1 MTRTEP
7 GYPPRRLIRA
17 HRLTRRFG
25 SLLALDD
32 VSFEIGRGEV
42 VGFLG
47 PNGAGKTTA
56 MRILTGYLPAT
67 SGSASVAGFDV
78 LSQGLE
84 VRRRIGYLPESV
96 PLYREHRV
104 GEMLA
109 FHARLHRMPRASR
122 RKRIEEVLDQ
132 VGVRDRERDLIGG
145 LSRGLKQRVALAIA
159 LLHDPEVLVLDEP
172 TSGLDPIQRLEVR
185 SLLASLA
192 ERRTVLLSSHIL
204 PEIEATCPR
213 VIVIHRGRIAADGAP
228 GDLVG
233 KLSGAS
239 SVRVEAVVGPDKEKA
254 LRLLRAVPG
263 AAEVVDRGRLGIH
276 EVFDLRCDADLREDV
291 GALAAQQGWALR
303 ELSWR
308 RPTLE
313 QIFARLTIGLEP
325 DRGPAPA
332 AAPPAA
338 PAPAPFY
345 NLNPFERRGGP
356 PAP

>member
-1 MTRTEP
+1 V
-7 GYPPRRLIRA
+7 IRA
-17 HRLTRRFG
+17 QHLSRRFG
-25 SLLALDD
+25 GLVALDD

-67 SGSASVAGFDV
+67 TGVARVAGFDV

-96 PLYREHRV
+96 PLYRELRV
-104 GEMLA
+104 EEMLH
-109 FHARLHRMPRASR
+109 FHARLHRLPRAGR
-122 RKRIEEVLDQ
+122 QKRIDEVLER
-132 VGVRDRERDLIGG
+132 VGVQDRRRDLIGG
-145 LSRGLKQRVALAIA
+145 LSRGLKQRVALAVA

-185 SLLASLA
+185 SLLRSLA

-213 VIVIHRGRIAADGAP
+213 VLVIHRGKIVADGSP
-228 GDLVG
+228 DDLVA

-239 SVRVEAVVGPDKEKA
+239 SVRVEAVVGPDPDRA
-254 LRLLRAVPG
+254 ARLLRAIPG
-263 AAEVVDRGRLGIH
+263 ASKVVAGGRLGIH
-276 EVFDLRCDADLREDV
+276 DAFDIHCDADLREDV

-325 DRGPAPA
+325 DAVPA
-332 AAPPAA
+332 AAPETA
-338 PAPAPFY
+338 PAPATPIATPTPAPPAKAFY